1 MGNLLAYSGLTT
13 KVKAMQS
20 HLLTASQF
28 QEMANLESVTAAV
41 EYLKRQPAY
50 EEVFSGTE
58 PGELHRGAIEQL
70 LIGSEYHDFAKLYR
84 FSNLSQRKFLNLYFG
99 HYEVAVIKR
108 CLRSLIGQYPLELDL
123 YAFQNF
129 FERHSSLNIA
139 RLLEA
144 KSLPEFT
151 SALEDSSF
159 FPLLSHLSREENL
172 SLFDYENSLDMF
184 YFNTMCKTIS
194 KKLKPDDRKIL
205 IQCFGSRLDMLNIQ
219 WIYRSKYYYHMAP
232 ADIYA
237 MLIPIQYRLK
247 TSDIHKM
254 TESESMDSFFSAFH
268 ETRYGKDPEIAQV
281 SQPHPEAV
289 ANLVNQH
296 IYQYTSRKDPYSI
309 AILNSYLYFKE
320 QEIRRIITIIESI
333 RYKIDPQ
340 KILDSVMN
348 PLKGGLAS

>member
-20 HLLTASQF
+20 HLITPGQF

-41 EYLKRQPAY
+41 DYLKQQPAY
-50 EEVFSGTE
+50 EDVFSGTE
-58 PGELHRGAIEQL
+58 AGELHRGAIEQL
-70 LIGSEYHDFAKLYR
+70 LVGSEYHDFAKLYR
-84 FSNLSQRKFLNLYFG
+84 FSNLSQRKFLNLYFR
-99 HYEVAVIKR
+99 HYEVAIIKR

-123 YAFQNF
+123 YAFQDF
-129 FERHSSLNIA
+129 FDRHSSLDIA

-144 KSLPEFT
+144 KSLAEFT

-184 YFNTMCKTIS
+184 YFSTMWKVAS
-194 KKLKPDDRKIL
+194 KKLKSDDRKTL
-205 IQCFGSRLDMLNIQ
+205 VQCLGSRLDMLNIQ

-232 ADIYA
+232 GDIYA

-247 TSDIHKM
+247 PSDIHKM
-254 TESESMDSFFSAFH
+254 AEAESMDGFFAALH
-268 ETRYGKDPEIAQV
+268 ETRYENEPEIAQV

-289 ANLVNQH
+289 ADLVNQH

-320 QEIRRIITIIESI
+320 QEIRKIITIIESI
-333 RYKIDPQ
+333 RYKVDPQ
-340 KILDSVMN
+340 SIIDSVMN

>member
-20 HLLTASQF
+20 HLITPSQF
-28 QEMANLESVTAAV
+28 QEMAGLESVTAAV

-58 PGELHRGAIEQL
+58 AGELHRGAIEQL
-70 LIGSEYHDFAKLYR
+70 LIRSEYHDFAKLYR
-84 FSNLSQRKFLNLYFG
+84 FSNLSQRKFLNLYFK

-108 CLRSLIGQYPLELDL
+108 CLRSLIGHYPLELDL
-123 YAFQNF
+123 YPFQDF
-129 FERHSSLNIA
+129 FERHSSLDIS

-144 KSLPEFT
+144 KSLTEFT
-151 SALEDSSF
+151 AALEDSSF

-184 YFNTMCKTIS
+184 YFSAMWKTAS
-194 KKLKPDDRKIL
+194 KKMKSGDKKTLV
-205 IQCFGSRLDMLNIQ
+205 QCLGSRLDMLNIQ

-237 MLIPIQYRLK
+237 MLIPIQHRLK
-247 TSDIHKM
+247 IADIHRM
-254 TESESMDSFFSAFH
+254 AEAESIDGFFSALH
-268 ETRYGKDPEIAQV
+268 ETWYGKEPEIAQV

-289 ANLVNQH
+289 ANLVNEH

-309 AILNSYLYFKE
+309 AVLNSYLYFKE
-320 QEIRRIITIIESI
+320 QEIHKVITIIESI
-333 RYKIDPQ
+333 RYKIEPQ
-340 KILDSVMN
+340 KIIDSVMN